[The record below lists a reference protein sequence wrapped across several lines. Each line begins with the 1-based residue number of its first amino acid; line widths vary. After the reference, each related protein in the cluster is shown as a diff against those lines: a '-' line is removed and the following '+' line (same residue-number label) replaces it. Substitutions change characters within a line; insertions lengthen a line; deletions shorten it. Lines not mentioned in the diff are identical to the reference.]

1 MEERI
6 TATEAKLRFG
16 QVMRRAAEKDV
27 IVVSRGRPTVAILSY
42 EEYRELQN
50 LRERLRR
57 EKALER
63 LERLAVE
70 VRQRNSD
77 LSESEAEEL
86 SDRFTRDT
94 IEEMISRGKVRY
106 RGEE

>member
-16 QVMRRAAEKDV
+16 QVMRRAVEKDV
-27 IVVSRGRPTVAILSY
+27 VVVSRGRPTVAIVSY
-42 EEYRELQN
+42 EEYRKLRD

-63 LERLAVE
+63 LERLAETVQ
-70 VRQRNSD
+70 QRNSD

-86 SDRFTRDT
+86 SDRFARDT
-94 IEEMISRGKVRY
+94 IKEMISKGKVRY